1 MKVKIQKYKSP
12 LKEKEKEPHDV
23 KKTLK
28 ETERERELETLK
40 STTYTCTSSQPG
52 KEFFKWL

>member
-1 MKVKIQKYKSP
+1 MKDKIQKYKSP

-23 KKTLK
+23 KKKLK
-28 ETERERELETLK
+28 ETERELETLK